1 MLHISINAEPVFHIF
16 GFPVTNT
23 LLTSWL
29 VLVLLIL
36 IALILSKH
44 IKRDAGKVPGKFQ
57 NLLEFA
63 IEKLIDF
70 LEAVAGSRETVI
82 RFLPVVGTI
91 FLFIL
96 LSNWLGIIPG
106 VGSVGFHEVEG
117 GKQVFVP
124 FFRSVNSDINMTL
137 ALALIVVT
145 MSHVVGLV
153 SIGLKGHVKKFIRL
167 KGPIDFFTG
176 LLEIVSEAGK
186 IISLTFRLFGNVFA
200 GEILLTIM
208 AFLVPYVVPVPFL
221 GLEIFVGFI
230 QALIFAVLAM
240 MFFAQATEAHH

>member
-1 MLHISINAEPVFHIF
+1 MLHISISAEPIFQIF
-16 GFPVTNT
+16 GFTVTNA

-29 VLVLLIL
+29 VMLLLIG
-36 IALILSKH
+36 IALFLSAR
-44 IKRDAGKVPGKFQ
+44 IKRSDKIPGKFQ
-57 NLLEFA
+57 NLMEFA

-70 LEAVAGSRETVI
+70 LETVAGSRSAVI
-82 RFLPVVGTI
+82 KFFPVVATI

-96 LSNWLGIIPG
+96 LSNWLGVLPG
-106 VGSVGFHEVEG
+106 VGGLGFYHLED

-124 FFRSVNSDINMTL
+124 LFRSVNSDINMTL

-145 MSHVVGLV
+145 MSHVVGFIT
-153 SIGLKGHVKKFIRL
+153 IGLKNHLKKFFRL
-167 KGPIDFFTG
+167 TGPIDFFTG
-176 LLEIVSEAGK
+176 LLEIISEFGK

-208 AFLVPYVVPVPFL
+208 VFLVPYLIPVPFL
-221 GLEIFVGFI
+221 ALEIFVGFI

-240 MFFAQATEAHH
+240 MFLAQATEAHH